1 MEFKEAVCI
10 IACSHEIVKTF
21 PYNREENSFLHD
33 KIYVWQNLEKNIWI
47 QIQFALSKFAW
58 YSYKYINCLSGR
70 QSALRVRKKRKGA
83 VTNYTQTEKK
93 GEKSNGLT

>member
-1 MEFKEAVCI
+1 MEFKKAVCI

-47 QIQFALSKFAW
+47 QIQFASSKFAW
-58 YSYKYINCLSGR
+58 YSYKYINCLLGR
-70 QSALRVRKKRKGA
+70 QSALRVCKKRKGA